1 MMSAEQRW
9 GGLDPDMTISYTA
22 RSDSE
27 SKGRWKVD
35 RKKRFKLPPPF
46 PQYLFLQDNY
56 KVRQ

>member
-35 RKKRFKLPPPF
+35 RKKDVQTRPSLPPVF
-46 PQYLFLQDNY
+46 VFAG
-56 KVRQ
+56 